1 MPDVSQQ
8 RFLEQMDA
16 ISSDVHGLTKTKHA
30 ISVFYLR
37 LALMGFD
44 NSVSDRNGDECQEDA
59 LLFLYLGIYQRNMV
73 HTRL

>member
-1 MPDVSQQ
+1 MSDVSQQ
-8 RFLEQMDA
+8 RFPEPMDA
-16 ISSDVHGLTKTKHA
+16 ISSDVHGFTKHA
-30 ISVFYLR
+30 ISVFYYR

-59 LLFLYLGIYQRNMV
+59 LLLLYLGVYQRNMV